1 MLRPPVAQPPAPATS
16 RLAALKRLGL
26 AAGFGEYLRS
36 AVADG
41 VHSGTGRTALSD
53 DKTDYYPVPLKE
65 ETLRPGTVL
74 VDPYGH
80 VLVLARRVAPSDD
93 AAGPFFS
100 RPAQPPGGGAR
111 QAFCRGQFP

>member
-1 MLRPPVAQPPAPATS
+1 PS

-36 AVADG
+36 SVADG

-53 DKTDYYPVPLKE
+53 DNTDYYPVPLKE
-65 ETLRPGTVL
+65 QTLRPGTVY

-80 VLVLARRVAPSDD
+80 VLVLARRVSQTEDTSCRRRRSILCARSRRR
-93 AAGPFFS
+93 S
-100 RPAQPPGGGAR
+100 RPSKSR
-111 QAFCRGQFP
+111 

>member
-53 DKTDYYPVPLKE
+53 DNTDYYPVPLKE
-65 ETLRPGTVL
+65 ETLRPGTVF

-80 VLVLARRVAPSDD
+80 VLVLARRGAPSDD
-93 AAGPFFS
+93 AAGLFFAL
-100 RPAQPPGGGAR
+100 RPPHRRVVPR
-111 QAFCRGQFP
+111 